1 MRSNPNAEATPTNVV
16 PSRLNQQDLVL
27 LQPVGASKTT
37 VRNES
42 ELPIKCRLGQLN
54 EYS

>member
-16 PSRLNQQDLVL
+16 PRRLNQQDLVL
-27 LQPVGASKTT
+27 LQPVGAST